1 MARFTR
7 IQTALA
13 MEKAGVIPV
22 FYHPDP
28 ELCFEV
34 VKACYNGGLDV
45 FEFTNRGDHAHEV
58 FAHVIRRLEKELP
71 SVILGTGSVLDA
83 GTASLYI
90 QLGSNFIVSPAL
102 KEDMAIVCN
111 RRKILWAPGCGSV
124 TEISRAEEL
133 GAEIVK
139 IFPGS
144 QVGGPE
150 FVKSVKGPMP
160 WSSIMPTGGVT
171 PDEENLSSW
180 LNAGA
185 TCVGMGSQLVTSE
198 IIKDRNFALLE
209 DRARHISVLVK
220 KIRRK

>member
-58 FAHVIRRLEKELP
+58 FAQVIRRLEKELP

-83 GTASLYI
+83 GTASLIY
-90 QLGSNFIVSPAL
+90 S
-102 KEDMAIVCN
+102 
-111 RRKILWAPGCGSV
+111 
-124 TEISRAEEL
+124 
-133 GAEIVK
+133 
-139 IFPGS
+139 
-144 QVGGPE
+144 
-150 FVKSVKGPMP
+150 
-160 WSSIMPTGGVT
+160 
-171 PDEENLSSW
+171 
-180 LNAGA
+180 AG
-185 TCVGMGSQLVTSE
+185 Q
-198 IIKDRNFALLE
+198 
-209 DRARHISVLVK
+209 
-220 KIRRK
+220 